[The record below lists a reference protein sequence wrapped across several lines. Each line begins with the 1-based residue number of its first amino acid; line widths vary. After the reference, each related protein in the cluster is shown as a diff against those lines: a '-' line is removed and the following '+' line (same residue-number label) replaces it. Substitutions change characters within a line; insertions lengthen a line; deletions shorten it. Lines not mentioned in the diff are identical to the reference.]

1 MFIGE
6 YHHTIDDKSRLQ
18 IPAKWR
24 AQLDG
29 GAVLTKGFDGSLKC
43 YPAVVWVKIAEKLA
57 ALPQADQIARAYV
70 RQTLSG
76 AVDVELDKLGRII
89 LPSYL
94 KTYSSLTRPVVLA
107 GLSDHFELWD
117 EKAWQLYINQADIS
131 GPQATTA
138 LSTIG
143 I

>member
-24 AQLDG
+24 AKLDG
-29 GAVLTKGFDGSLKC
+29 GAVLTKGFDGSLMC
-43 YPAVVWVKIAEKLA
+43 YPAIVWLKISEKLA
-57 ALPQADQIARAYV
+57 TLSQADQIARAYV

-76 AVDVELDKLGRII
+76 AVDVELDKLGRIV
-89 LPSYL
+89 LPNYL
-94 KTYSSLTRPVVLA
+94 KIYSSLTKPVVLA
-107 GLSDHFELWD
+107 GLSDHFEVWD
-117 EKAWQLYINQADIS
+117 EKAWQLYIEQTDIS

-138 LSTIG
+138 LSIIG

>member
-6 YHHTIDDKSRLQ
+6 HHHTIDDKNRLQ

-43 YPAVVWVKIAEKLA
+43 YPAAIWVRIAEKLA
-57 ALPQADQIARAYV
+57 VLLQADQMARAYV

-76 AVDVELDKLGRII
+76 AVDVELDKLGRIV
-89 LPSYL
+89 LPNYL
-94 KTYSSLTRPVVLA
+94 KTYSSLTKYTVLA
-107 GLSDHFELWD
+107 GLSDHFEVWD
-117 EKAWQLYINQADIS
+117 EQAWELYIGQTDLS
-131 GPQATTA
+131 GPQATA
-138 LSTIG
+138 VLSTIG